1 MGDQKG
7 FQRTKGSNKR
17 DPNEGSDVSI
27 ALKKRK
33 KRKDR
38 NDELFTSFKNVDAS
52 VELGIGSNKSA
63 SEKKSGNR
71 DYPQEINNRTSTI
84 FILCKTFQQSFIIH
98 IDFVQDFTT
107 TYDGTEV
114 TALWKASYF
123 QEKPYKKVEAN
134 CFSIPWL

>member
-1 MGDQKG
+1 MDYLQITAIGDQIG
-7 FQRTKGSNKR
+7 FQRANCSKNK
-17 DPNEGSDVSI
+17 DPNKGGSDVSI

-38 NDELFTSFKNVDAS
+38 NDELFTSFKNIDAS

-84 FILCKTFQQSFIIH
+84 FILCKTFQQSM
-98 IDFVQDFTT
+98 DMLLTPPVSV
-107 TYDGTEV
+107 TYHQSPDSS
-114 TALWKASYF
+114 AF
-123 QEKPYKKVEAN
+123 
-134 CFSIPWL
+134 